1 MNLDSFPA
9 HGEEQSAN
17 VTDAKSNTRPA
28 FIALVIGII
37 LFIIGLPL
45 FIGGQAPTGEVNL
58 GMYIPGAI
66 AFPVGFVLAGGA
78 MFVLI
83 SSWVTSYAE
92 TGKPVPRWTKVV
104 PLSLIHI

>member
-66 AFPVGFVLAGGA
+66 AFPVDCFGRGRYVCPHLFVGYI
-78 MFVLI
+78 VC
-83 SSWVTSYAE
+83 
-92 TGKPVPRWTKVV
+92 
-104 PLSLIHI
+104 